1 MWALARLCFHLFS
14 ITFCCCGAQ
23 VCAFLKTD
31 QKLYPR
37 TLICAPLTHCH
48 SAFGD
53 DFATPLFRKYLILLT
68 CSLAALLQTRNA
80 LQTTQF
86 MVKTLENHKHKLF
99 LWYYCLAFLWRKGD
113 VVLLLFILVSAAG
126 ESQVTFATGPAVFQP
141 QVLEFFI
148 CDLLRSRISVQSL
161 LFGRWRVCEGRIKCP
176 LDILCQC
183 CLTRTL
189 RCSSEAFE
197 WGLKRSHEIHSN
209 PAFPPFFNC
218 WCNVQI
224 KMITISLIIS
234 QNMQTNHVNHS
245 HCFIDIL
252 NLSPLIYVLP
262 QSADS
267 TEVKLAATMCR

>member
-1 MWALARLCFHLFS
+1 MWAVWWLDVGSCKAVFSPFS

-68 CSLAALLQTRNA
+68 CSLAALLQTRNS

-86 MVKTLENHKHKLF
+86 MVKTLENHEHKLLF
-99 LWYYCLAFLWRKGD
+99 LWHYCLAFLWRKGD
-113 VVLLLFILVSAAG
+113 VILLLFILVSAAG
-126 ESQVTFATGPAVFQP
+126 ESLVTFATSPAVFQP
-141 QVLEFFI
+141 QVLRFFV
-148 CDLLRSRISVQSL
+148 CDLLRSRISVPSL
-161 LFGRWRVCEGRIKCP
+161 LFGRWRVCEERIKCP

-183 CLTRTL
+183 CLKRTL

-197 WGLKRSHEIHSN
+197 WGLKRSHEIHLN
-209 PAFPPFFNC
+209 PAFPPFLTADVMHRSR
-218 WCNVQI
+218 W
-224 KMITISLIIS
+224 SS
-234 QNMQTNHVNHS
+234 QSHWLFLKTCKQT
-245 HCFIDIL
+245 
-252 NLSPLIYVLP
+252 
-262 QSADS
+262 
-267 TEVKLAATMCR
+267 M